1 MSPPLQEYLVD
12 RIRTQGPLP
21 FAAFMQ
27 LALYHPQHGYYTGG
41 RTRTGWRG
49 HFVTSPELDPAFG
62 ELWARAF
69 EQVWEAAGRPSRF
82 DVVELGPG
90 EGGFANAALSAMS
103 GSFADAVRYRLVE
116 RVGAN
121 EERQRHLLDQ
131 FTKVSW
137 HRSIAEVPLA
147 EAGCFF
153 ANEVLDNLPVHVVEM
168 REGRLRELCV
178 TEDEGTLVTELRPP
192 SNPELQA
199 FVDRCG
205 VQLAEGHRF
214 EVALAAESLIAHAS
228 GRIRRGAWVFV
239 DYGLSATEMAAL
251 PRGTLLCYS
260 DAGADDLPLER
271 PGNKDIT
278 VHANWTSVGR
288 ALDKA
293 GDEVWGPRPQ
303 RAVLTTLGL
312 AGVHDALRTEWERAT
327 AAREGAAALR
337 ALSRR
342 QALGVL
348 ADPKGLGGLEVI
360 AGMRGI
366 ERPAFLRSE
375 REEAGPQA
383 GLLP

>member
-1 MSPPLQEYLVD
+1 M
-12 RIRTQGPLP
+12 P

-41 RTRTGWRG
+41 RTRTGWSG
-49 HFVTSPELDPAFG
+49 HFLTSAELDPAFG

-69 EQVWEAAGRPSRF
+69 EQVWEAAGRPAQF
-82 DVVELGPG
+82 HIIELGPG
-90 EGGFANAALSAMS
+90 EGGFAHSALSAMS
-103 GSFADAVRYRLVE
+103 GPFAQAVRYRLVE

-121 EERQRHLLDQ
+121 EERQRHLLDH

-137 HRSIAEVPLA
+137 HRSVAEVPA
-147 EAGCFF
+147 ADAGCFF
-153 ANEVLDNLPVHVVEM
+153 ANEVLDNLPIHLVEL

-178 TEDEGTLVTELRPP
+178 QEVDGTLVTELRPP

-199 FVDRCG
+199 FLDRCG
-205 VQLAEGHRF
+205 VELAEGHRF

-239 DYGLSATEMAAL
+239 DYGLSATEL
-251 PRGTLLCYS
+251 SSRPEGTLVCYS
-260 DAGADDLPLER
+260 EAGSDDLFLER
-271 PGNKDIT
+271 IGEKDIT
-278 VHANWTSVGR
+278 VHANWTSVR
-288 ALDKA
+288 LALEKA
-293 GDEVWGPRPQ
+293 GHQVVGPRPQ
-303 RAVLTTLGL
+303 RGVLTALGL
-312 AGVHDALRTEWERAT
+312 GGMHEALRGEWERAT
-327 AAREGAAALR
+327 GAGEGAAALR

-348 ADPKGLGGLEVI
+348 ADPNGLGGLEVI
-360 AGMRGI
+360 AGVRGI
-366 ERPAFLRSE
+366 EPPRFLAPT